1 MALGQKLILKQGQ
14 SLVMTPQLQ
23 QAIKLLQMSHIELQ
37 DFVEAELERNPLLE
51 RDEGGSIKG
60 EADASQ
66 SAEPSALD
74 ATFSAPGTGGDSP
87 TEAGEAGGGDG
98 SREDISEQ
106 VQGPMDSGWSSLRSS
121 GQVSFD
127 DDGND
132 VISTVSKAETLS
144 DVLTRQLN
152 LHFKSAQDRAIGQY
166 LIGMVNEAGYLNI
179 DLGQVAETL
188 GIAQAHIDTMLVT
201 LKTFEPTGVFA
212 RDLGECL
219 RLQLKERDRLDPAMD
234 TLLNHLPLVARRDF
248 QQLKTI
254 CKLGIDDIQ
263 DMVSELK
270 TLNPKPGLA
279 YGSEPVA
286 PVIPDV
292 YVRPAPDG
300 NWVVELNSETLPR
313 VLLNNQYVLKV
324 SRGAAAESDKSFL
337 SEAQAQA
344 TWLVKSLDQRAR
356 TILKVARE
364 IVRQQDGFLIHG
376 IQHLRPITLK
386 TVADLVEMHESTV
399 SRVTSN
405 KYMATPRGVYELKFF
420 FTNAIASSSGP
431 EGESHSAES
440 VRHRVRDLVARE
452 TPDKILSDDDLV
464 ALLRAEGVDI
474 ARRTVAKYRESL
486 NIASSVMRR
495 REAKLKS

>member
-1 MALGQKLILKQGQ
+1 MALGQRLILKQGQ

-23 QAIKLLQMSHIELQ
+23 QAIKLLQMSHVELME
-37 DFVEAELERNPLLE
+37 FVEVELERNPLLE
-51 RDEGGSIKG
+51 RDEGSSIKS
-60 EADASQ
+60 EIASAQ
-66 SAEPSALD
+66 GSEPSSLD
-74 ATFSAPGTGGDSP
+74 TTFSVPGTGGDSP
-87 TEAGEAGGGDG
+87 TEAADAGGGDG
-98 SREDISEQ
+98 SREDIPEQ
-106 VQGPMDSGWSSLRSS
+106 TQGPMDSGWSSLRSS

-132 VISTVSKAETLS
+132 AISTVSRPESLS

-152 LHFKSAQDRAIGQY
+152 LHFKSAADRAIGQY
-166 LIGMVNEAGYLNI
+166 LIGMVNDAGYLSA
-179 DLGQVAETL
+179 DLAQVAETL
-188 GIAQAHIDTMLVT
+188 GCRLSHIEEMLVT
-201 LKTFEPTGVFA
+201 LKSFEPTGVFA

-248 QQLKTI
+248 QQLKSI

-292 YVRPAPDG
+292 FVRAAPDG
-300 NWVVELNSETLPR
+300 NWIVELNSETLPR
-313 VLLNNQYVLKV
+313 VLLNNQYMAKV
-324 SRGAAAESDKSFL
+324 ARGASADNDKTFL
-337 SEAQAQA
+337 SEAHAQA
-344 TWLVKSLDQRAR
+344 AWLVKSLDQRAK

-364 IVRQQDGFLIHG
+364 IVRQQDGFLMQG

-405 KYMATPRGVYELKFF
+405 KYMATPRGTYELKFF
-420 FTNAIASSSGP
+420 FTNAIAASNSDND
-431 EGESHSAES
+431 SHSSES
-440 VRHRVRDLVARE
+440 VRHRIKEMVQRE
-452 TPDKILSDDDLV
+452 SAVKILSDDDLV
-464 ALLRAEGVDI
+464 AQLKADGIDI

-486 NIASSVMRR
+486 NIPSSVLRR
-495 REAKLKS
+495 RESKLKS